1 LNGDERDYYYTIEHY
16 SYDWTLSDLAK
27 SEYLN
32 GFDDVR
38 IENYQNSFNTL
49 QMYSH
54 YYMQIPN
61 RDVRGITKSGN
72 YLLRVF
78 DDNRNLV
85 FSRKFIVYE
94 EIVSVPT
101 VVKRSRDVRFI
112 RSKQVV
118 NFSVNSK
125 GINLTNPQQNVKV
138 LVLQNDVLSTAITNI
153 KPQFMLGGE
162 LVYKQDTE
170 LAFWAGNEFLNFDNS
185 DVLGATAMIRRVDR
199 EDLHVNYLYT
209 NPARYNRTYTY
220 NPDINGRFVV
230 RNLRSDKNAIDAEY
244 VRVRFALQYLEDLKS
259 GEEIHI
265 YGNFNNY
272 VLDETTRMDYDTGS
286 GMFRKE
292 ILLKQGFY
300 NYKYVLK
307 RADGSVDT
315 GAIDGNFEETEN
327 DYTVIVYYKEL
338 GGRYDR
344 VIGIGRTNSE
354 KMSH

>member
-1 LNGDERDYYYTIEHY
+1 
-16 SYDWTLSDLAK
+16 
-27 SEYLN
+27 
-32 GFDDVR
+32 
-38 IENYQNSFNTL
+38 
-49 QMYSH
+49 
-54 YYMQIPN
+54 
-61 RDVRGITKSGN
+61 
-72 YLLRVF
+72 
-78 DDNRNLV
+78 
-85 FSRKFIVYE
+85 
-94 EIVSVPT
+94 
-101 VVKRSRDVRFI
+101 
-112 RSKQVV
+112 
-118 NFSVNSK
+118 
-125 GINLTNPQQNVKV
+125 
-138 LVLQNDVLSTAITNI
+138 
-153 KPQFMLGGE
+153 
-162 LVYKQDTE
+162 
-170 LAFWAGNEFLNFDNS
+170 
-185 DVLGATAMIRRVDR
+185 
-199 EDLHVNYLYT
+199 
-209 NPARYNRTYTY
+209 
-220 NPDINGRFVV
+220 
-230 RNLRSDKNAIDAEY
+230 RSDKNAIDAEY